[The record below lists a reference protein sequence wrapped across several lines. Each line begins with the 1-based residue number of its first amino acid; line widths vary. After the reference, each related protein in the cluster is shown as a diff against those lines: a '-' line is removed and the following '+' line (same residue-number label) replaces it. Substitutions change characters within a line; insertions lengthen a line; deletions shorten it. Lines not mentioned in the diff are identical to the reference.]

1 MALLGNYSVIH
12 KSPARF
18 MSGTSVSSEKSR
30 DNKNGSNRNRF
41 MSFEKFNATPSGYT
55 PPYCFVIA
63 QISGGLASYKEI
75 QSVVSFNSPK
85 LDLGIN
91 IDSAFSASISITQAQ
106 LDQIVSLVA
115 SITGS
120 ISITS
125 AELAAVSELVAS
137 ITASMA
143 ITDAQLGAIVSLVAS
158 LSAAGSLT
166 ANNFATS
173 AMSADIS
180 SLTALSP
187 ETLAAAIWNS
197 LSSDYNAV
205 NTMGE
210 KLNDAG
216 SAANP
221 WTEIIEGSYTATEV
235 LRLLLAVASGKTT
248 ITDNGNGT
256 AVVRFRDLADSKN
269 RIVADMTGSVR
280 TTVTRDVT

>member
-30 DNKNGSNRNRF
+30 DNKSGSNRNRF
-41 MSFEKFNATPSGYT
+41 MSFAKHNATPSGYT

-63 QISGGLASYKEI
+63 QIGGGLASFTEI
-75 QSVVSFNSPK
+75 QSVINFNNP
-85 LDLGIN
+85 DLNSGVN
-91 IDSAFSASISITQAQ
+91 ADSAFSASISITQAQ

-125 AELAAVSELVAS
+125 AELAAVSELVAAIS
-137 ITASMA
+137 ASMA
-143 ITDAQLGAIVSLVAS
+143 VTDAQLGAVVSLVAS
-158 LSAAGSLT
+158 LSAAGALT
-166 ANNFATS
+166 ADNFATS

-187 ETLAAAIWNS
+187 QTLAAAIWNS
-197 LSSDYNAV
+197 LSADYNVV

-216 SAANP
+216 SASNP

-256 AVVRFRDLADSKN
+256 AVVRFRDLDDTKN

-280 TTVTRDVT
+280 TTVTRNVT